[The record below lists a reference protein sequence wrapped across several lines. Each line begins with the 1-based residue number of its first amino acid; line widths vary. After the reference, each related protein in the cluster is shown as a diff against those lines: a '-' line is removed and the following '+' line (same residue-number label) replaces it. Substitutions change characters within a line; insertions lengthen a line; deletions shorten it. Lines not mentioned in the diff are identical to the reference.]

1 MNNKENNIE
10 MFPNFIVKNYVKNK
24 EQNSDDSVNIPNIK
38 NTNNIKQFVGC
49 KHFKYN
55 YICDKCKN
63 DSRISLESFDES
75 NKKIKND
82 V

>member
-38 NTNNIKQFVGC
+38 NTNNIK
-49 KHFKYN
+49 
-55 YICDKCKN
+55 
-63 DSRISLESFDES
+63 
-75 NKKIKND
+75 
-82 V
+82 